1 MSDFHDFDDEFAD
14 EKIQADIASDNKQV
28 RADAIERLA
37 RKTFDGGNLTKAV
50 VFLETVSDIR
60 AEIEDFSGQ
69 ASARMMI
76 GFINAQQ
83 DHYEQ
88 ALESFAIAA
97 ECASKAMH
105 VTGEIDALHQV
116 GTMNRRLKRYSEA
129 ADQFRRALEL
139 AESEQY
145 RFVAHIKT
153 DYARMLRKIGR
164 SAEAEVLLA
173 QAAEHFQAHGF
184 ESNVPRA
191 ENELASALFEESN
204 IPLSLAKATE
214 AYHLANY
221 NENEREMDRAQF
233 IMARCNNQLGNF
245 AEALRIIEEMKAR
258 PSFRKRQ
265 KHKVRT
271 DLEFARALVG
281 LDRRGEAAELLSKL
295 IPVMKT
301 YKLHQE
307 VADALRMQG
316 HNLLVVGDP
325 MDAQQVLAEA
335 AALADEHDFES
346 ILLEATTLMAICF
359 GIQGRQAEMI
369 AEYEKVASN
378 PLNYGRIEFWM
389 AAGELALH
397 YARLGEVEVANR
409 YVNAIKSAPSDQ
421 LTKHFKAQSQ
431 EARAVM
437 LMADGNK
444 VKAKNLANKAMANYL
459 LDDRIEDAQRCAAMV
474 AED

>member
-1 MSDFHDFDDEFAD
+1 LSDFDDFEDEFAD

-37 RKTFDGGNLTKAV
+37 RKTFDGGNLSKAV

-105 VTGEIDALHQV
+105 VTGEIDAIYQV
-116 GTMNRRLKRYSEA
+116 GTMNRRLKRYGEA
-129 ADQFRRALEL
+129 ADQLRRALEL

-173 QAAEHFQAHGF
+173 QATEHFQANGF

-204 IPLSLAKATE
+204 IELSLAKATE
-214 AYHLANY
+214 AFHLANY
-221 NENEREMDRAQF
+221 NENEREIDRAQF

-245 AEALRIIEEMKAR
+245 TEALRIIEEMKQR

-281 LDRRGEAAELLSKL
+281 LDRRGEAADLLSKL

-301 YKLHQE
+301 YKLHLE

-335 AALADEHDFES
+335 ATLADEHDFES
-346 ILLEATTLMAICF
+346 ILLEATTLLAICF
-359 GIQGRQAEMI
+359 CLQGRPAEMI
-369 AEYEKVASN
+369 GEYEKVASN
-378 PLNYGRIEFWM
+378 PLNYGRLEFWM

-397 YARLGEVEVANR
+397 YARLGDVEVANR
-409 YVNAIKSAPSDQ
+409 YVNAIKSAPSEQ

-437 LMADGNK
+437 LMAEGNK

-459 LDDRIEDAQRCAAMV
+459 LDDRIEDAQRCASMV

>member
-1 MSDFHDFDDEFAD
+1 MSDFDDFEDEFAD

-37 RKTFDGGNLTKAV
+37 RKTFDGGNLSKAV

-105 VTGEIDALHQV
+105 VTGEIDAIYQV
-116 GTMNRRLKRYSEA
+116 GTMNRRLKRYGEA
-129 ADQFRRALEL
+129 ADQLRRALEL

-173 QAAEHFQAHGF
+173 QAAEHFQANGF

-204 IPLSLAKATE
+204 IELSLAKATE
-214 AYHLANY
+214 AFHLANY
-221 NENEREMDRAQF
+221 NENEREIDRAQF

-245 AEALRIIEEMKAR
+245 TEALRIIEEMKQR

-281 LDRRGEAAELLSKL
+281 LDRRGEAAELLGKL

-301 YKLHQE
+301 YKLHLE

-335 AALADEHDFES
+335 ATLADEHDFES
-346 ILLEATTLMAICF
+346 ILLEATTLLAICF
-359 GIQGRQAEMI
+359 CLQGRPAEMI
-369 AEYEKVASN
+369 GEYEKVASN
-378 PLNYGRIEFWM
+378 PLNYGRLEFWM

-397 YARLGEVEVANR
+397 FARLGDVEVANR
-409 YVNAIKSAPSDQ
+409 YVNAIKSAPSEQ

-437 LMADGNK
+437 LMAEGNK

-459 LDDRIEDAQRCAAMV
+459 LDDRIEDAQRCASMV

>member
-1 MSDFHDFDDEFAD
+1 MSDFHDFEDEFAD

-37 RKTFDGGNLTKAV
+37 RKTYDGGNLTKAV

-105 VTGEIDALHQV
+105 VTGEIDAIYQV
-116 GTMNRRLKRYSEA
+116 GTMNRRLKRYGEA
-129 ADQFRRALEL
+129 ANHFGRALEL

-173 QAAEHFQAHGF
+173 QAAEHFQANGF

-204 IPLSLAKATE
+204 ISLSLDKATE

-233 IMARCNNQLGNF
+233 IMARCNNKMGNF
-245 AEALRIIEEMKAR
+245 TEALRIIEEMKQR
-258 PSFRKRQ
+258 PGFRKRQ

-281 LDRRGEAAELLSKL
+281 LDRRGEAADLLGKL

-301 YKLHQE
+301 YKLHLE

-346 ILLEATTLMAICF
+346 ILLEATTLLAICF
-359 GIQGRQAEMI
+359 GIQGRPAEMI

-397 YARLGEVEVANR
+397 YARLGDVEVANR
-409 YVNAIKSAPSDQ
+409 YVNAIKSAPSEQ

-437 LMADGNK
+437 LMAEGNK

-459 LDDRIEDAQRCAAMV
+459 LDDRIEDAQRCASMV

>member
-116 GTMNRRLKRYSEA
+116 GTMNRRLKRYGEA

-245 AEALRIIEEMKAR
+245 AEALRIIEEMKQR
-258 PSFRKRQ
+258 PGFRKRQ

-281 LDRRGEAAELLSKL
+281 LDRRGEAADLLSKL

-346 ILLEATTLMAICF
+346 ILLEATTLLAISF
-359 GIQGRQAEMI
+359 GIQGRPAEMI
-369 AEYEKVASN
+369 GEYEKVASN
-378 PLNYGRIEFWM
+378 PLNYGRLEFWM

-397 YARLGEVEVANR
+397 YARLGDVEVANR
-409 YVNAIKSAPSDQ
+409 YVNAIKAASSDQ

-437 LMADGNK
+437 LMAEGNK

>member
-1 MSDFHDFDDEFAD
+1 MSDFHDFEDEFAD

-37 RKTFDGGNLTKAV
+37 RKTFDGGNLSKAV

-105 VTGEIDALHQV
+105 VTGEIDAIYQV
-116 GTMNRRLKRYSEA
+116 GTMNRRLKRYGEA
-129 ADQFRRALEL
+129 ANHLARALEL

-173 QAAEHFQAHGF
+173 QATEHFQANGF

-245 AEALRIIEEMKAR
+245 TEALRIIEEMKQR

-281 LDRRGEAAELLSKL
+281 LDRRGEAAELLGKL

-301 YKLHQE
+301 YKLHLE

-316 HNLLVVGDP
+316 HNLLFVGDP

-335 AALADEHDFES
+335 ATLADEHDFES
-346 ILLEATTLMAICF
+346 ILLEATTLLAICF
-359 GIQGRQAEMI
+359 GIQGRPAEMI
-369 AEYEKVASN
+369 GEYEKVASN
-378 PLNYGRIEFWM
+378 PLNYGRLEFWM

-397 YARLGEVEVANR
+397 YARLGDVEVANR
-409 YVNAIKSAPSDQ
+409 YVNAIKSAPSEQ

-437 LMADGNK
+437 LMAEGNK

-459 LDDRIEDAQRCAAMV
+459 LDDRIEDAQRCASMV